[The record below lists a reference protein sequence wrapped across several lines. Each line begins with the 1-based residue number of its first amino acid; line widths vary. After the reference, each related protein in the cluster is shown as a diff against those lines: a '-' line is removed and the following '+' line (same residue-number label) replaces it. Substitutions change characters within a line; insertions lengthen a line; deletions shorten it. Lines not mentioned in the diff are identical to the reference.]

1 MPLSHDKLQ
10 IAHTVYF
17 SVHAPEASGPWPVLI
32 ILHGFGQV
40 AAEFINVFSSLPE
53 RGILVAAPQAPHQ
66 FYKNFAER
74 RVGFSWLTRYE
85 RDQSIQDLVAYLEK
99 FYDLL
104 LQAHRLDR
112 KRVFVLGFS
121 QGVSMAYRL
130 WAHSRIP
137 LAGLIACGGD
147 LPPDV
152 YERLQ
157 TMKPLQVLLV
167 SGHQDP
173 VVPPAKAQE
182 AHAQLSLHGIPVEL
196 FEFDGGHLIPPEA
209 IVRIAQFIEKTI

>member
-1 MPLSHDKLQ
+1 MPLSHGKLQ

-17 SVHAPEASGPWPVLI
+17 SVHAPAANAPWPVLI
-32 ILHGFGQV
+32 LLHGFGQV
-40 AAEFINVFSSLPE
+40 AAEFLSVFSPLPE

-66 FYKNFAER
+66 YYKNLAER

-85 RDQSIQDLVAYLEK
+85 RDQSIRDFVGYLEK

-104 LQAHRLDR
+104 LHDYRIDR
-112 KRVFVLGFS
+112 QRIFVLGFS

-152 YERLQ
+152 AERLRVLP
-157 TMKPLQVLLV
+157 PLPVLLV
-167 SGHQDP
+167 HGRRDQ
-173 VVPPAKAQE
+173 VVPLSKARE
-182 AHAQLSLHGIPVEL
+182 AHSQLSAHGLPADL
-196 FEFDGGHLIPPEA
+196 FEFEGEHLIPPEA
-209 IVRIAQFIEKTI
+209 MPRILQLMAKKV